1 LASGYQH
8 LGLMPEVEGEGRKW
22 RFMGVYAKNREEW
35 TISDMASLRQSGT
48 TIAFYDTLGPAAVE
62 YVIKQT
68 ELTTISCAGNYL
80 RTLVMLKSQGRADS
94 LQNLVSFDAFD
105 DDVKSDAEE
114 AGLKIFHISAVIK
127 AGQENREAA
136 EF

>member
-1 LASGYQH
+1 
-8 LGLMPEVEGEGRKW
+8 
-22 RFMGVYAKNREEW
+22 MGVYAKNREEW